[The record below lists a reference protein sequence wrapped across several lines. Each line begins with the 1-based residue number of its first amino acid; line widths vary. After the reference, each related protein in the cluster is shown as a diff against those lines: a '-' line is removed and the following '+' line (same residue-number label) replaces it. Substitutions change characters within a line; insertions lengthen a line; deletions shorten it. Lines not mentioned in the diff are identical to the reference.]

1 MGKLN
6 QSGVEEVKLSWNVS
20 EEIKDQVHLLINNQ
34 FYKLSELNY
43 IDLNVNQINSMT
55 LLLGDISK
63 FVTPGEFTLHSPY
76 PNPFNPT
83 TLIDLSIGQMEHIN
97 ATIYNIHGQVVEVI
111 CNEKIE
117 AGKHQ
122 FEWNAKN
129 HSSGLYFLRVQ
140 SKSQSATQKL
150 ILIK

>member
-1 MGKLN
+1 
-6 QSGVEEVKLSWNVS
+6 
-20 EEIKDQVHLLINNQ
+20 
-34 FYKLSELNY
+34 
-43 IDLNVNQINSMT
+43 
-55 LLLGDISK
+55 
-63 FVTPGEFTLHSPY
+63 
-76 PNPFNPT
+76 
-83 TLIDLSIGQMEHIN
+83 MEHIN